1 MSDPTDV
8 YNLRIANWSDAATLN
23 TSQAI
28 RQGRNTDGTNNSEF
42 FVRVPAHLRQKG
54 KCQLTINSCYVALT
68 SVGGETRIIPD
79 KTRLIYLQS
88 NIPFLGMDTDNLGH
102 EPSGLILGTFDVM
115 ARSHTD
121 DNFTTGMDSTG
132 TNSAAGAITV
142 TCPQLPAEI
151 SVIKYYLNVANGREL
166 ADDVDAVVPCEINI
180 SCRFLE
186 DMYPKLEPQKLA
198 NRYN

>member
-28 RQGRNTDGTNNSEF
+28 RHGLTNNEF
-42 FVRVPAHLRQKG
+42 FVRVPAHIRQKG
-54 KCQLTINSCYVALT
+54 KCQLTINSCFVSLT
-68 SVGGETRIIPD
+68 LFGAAGRIVPADTR
-79 KTRLIYLQS
+79 TIYLQS

-102 EPSGLILGTFDVM
+102 EPAGLILGTFSVEPTALM
-115 ARSHTD
+115 
-121 DNFTTGMDSTG
+121 DNTG

-151 SVIKYYLNVANGREL
+151 MVKKYYLNADNGREN
-166 ADDVDAVVPCEINI
+166 ANAGAIGIVPCEINI